1 MKITAIFLSIL
12 LLATVAAAQQEP
24 RPANPTSPVR
34 EHVIHEQPRAPY
46 TSAARQN
53 GVEGTVKLSV
63 TLLATGKVGNVSP
76 QTYLPHGLTQQA
88 VNAAKGIKFTPRTIN
103 GKPVNVTVT
112 IEYRYTLYYEDEDR
126 DITTK
131 VAILS
136 RPRPEI
142 DTSDVKGGHIAVEV
156 FFGADGRISVFRFIT
171 ADLTAEQKAKV
182 TEAAEKITFR
192 PAVHKSGKKMSVTK
206 VVAYEFK

>member
-1 MKITAIFLSIL
+1 MSIFLP
-12 LLATVAAAQQEP
+12 AAAAVAQQQTQ
-24 RPANPTSPVR
+24 PATPQTSPVR
-34 EHVIHEQPRAPY
+34 EHVILEQPRAPY

-53 GVEGTVKLSV
+53 GVEGIVKLSV
-63 TLLATGKVGNVSP
+63 TLLANGKVGNVSP

-88 VNAAKGIKFTPRTIN
+88 INAAKGIRFTPRTIN

-136 RPRPEI
+136 RPKPEI
-142 DTSDVKGGHIAVEV
+142 DVATLKTGHIAVDV
-156 FFGADGRISVFRFIT
+156 FFGSDGRISVFRFIT
-171 ADLTAEQKAKV
+171 TDLTSEQKAKV
-182 TEAAEKITFR
+182 TEAVEKITFR
-192 PAVHKSGKKMSVTK
+192 PAVHKSGKKMNVTK

>member
-1 MKITAIFLSIL
+1 MSIFL
-12 LLATVAAAQQEP
+12 LAAAAAAQQPP
-24 RPANPTSPVR
+24 RPANPASPVR
-34 EHVIHEQPRAPY
+34 EHVILEQPRAPY

-63 TLLATGKVGNVSP
+63 MLLANGKVGNVSP

-142 DTSDVKGGHIAVEV
+142 AAADVKDGHIAVDV

-171 ADLTAEQKAKV
+171 TDLTAEQKAKV
-182 TEAAEKITFR
+182 TEAVEKITFR
-192 PAVHKSGKKMSVTK
+192 PAVHKSGKKMNVTK